1 MRTIKAIPI
10 LPVVGI
16 CRCSTKVSSA
26 LFVIRFKIHV
36 DRGNLMIIVF
46 STTLGTS
53 ELQKKFLHVW
63 FEGENTCSEY
73 EEAESCVQEHKRRS

>member
-1 MRTIKAIPI
+1 MLYQGVDGTLCYQAW
-10 LPVVGI
+10 
-16 CRCSTKVSSA
+16 
-26 LFVIRFKIHV
+26 FKTHV